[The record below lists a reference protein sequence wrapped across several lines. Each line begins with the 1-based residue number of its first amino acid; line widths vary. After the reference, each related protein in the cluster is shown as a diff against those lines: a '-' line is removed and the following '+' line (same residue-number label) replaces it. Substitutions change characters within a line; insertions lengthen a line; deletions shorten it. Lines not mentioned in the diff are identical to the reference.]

1 MDMILLDW
9 TRMGPC
15 YCVAG
20 AVLEQGRW
28 RIVRP
33 LLCKRGYFPPRGAGW
48 SPFYL
53 DGYQRWE
60 CFELLG
66 PTPADPEPPHLE
78 DCWVRSLKPYRR
90 FAAPDLRRAIL
101 DATIVPAG
109 EPLFGDPLSATRTA
123 AYLAPGLGKRSL
135 ATVVVPAAQIRFGAG
150 WRQGQLEPDMRVTL
164 PLPLLGPRT
173 LPVKD
178 HHLLRKVEALS
189 RDLNQRTAALT
200 DLVRRMGEC
209 VAVRLGLSRP
219 FQAHGSAPAS
229 CWLMADG
236 FFSLVDPQP

>member
-28 RIVRP
+28 WIVRP
-33 LLCKRGYFPPRGAGW
+33 LLCKRGRFPPRGAGW

-53 DGYQRWE
+53 DGYQRWD
-60 CFELLG
+60 FFQLLG

-78 DCWVRSLKPYRR
+78 DCWVHGLKPHRR
-90 FAAPDLRRAIL
+90 SAPPDLRRAVL

-109 EPLFGDPLSATRTA
+109 EPLFGEPLSATRTA
-123 AYLAPGLGKRSL
+123 AYLPPGVGQRSL
-135 ATVVVPAAQIRFGAG
+135 ATVVVPSAEVRFTAG
-150 WRQGQLEPDMRVTL
+150 WRQGGLEPDVRVTL
-164 PLPLLGPRT
+164 PLPPLGLRT

-178 HHLLRKVEALS
+178 HHLLRKVERLEP
-189 RDLNQRTAALT
+189 DMLLRTRALT
-200 DLVRRMGEC
+200 NLILRMGRQ

-219 FQAHGSAPAS
+219 FQAHGTAPAF

-236 FFSLVDPQP
+236 FFSLADPQP